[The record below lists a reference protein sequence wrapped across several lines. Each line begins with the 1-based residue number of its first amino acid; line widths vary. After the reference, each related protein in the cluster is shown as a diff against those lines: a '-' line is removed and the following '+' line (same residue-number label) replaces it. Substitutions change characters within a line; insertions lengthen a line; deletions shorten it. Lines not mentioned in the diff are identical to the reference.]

1 MLQLSHKLD
10 DSKDKKGNHC
20 EQSAC
25 GHMTAKYNSFLQL
38 KHLPM
43 NEKSEK
49 YSEKQATLLIWE
61 WGTVLSYN
69 KSVVW

>member
-1 MLQLSHKLD
+1 MGKASKNYVLQLSYKLED
-10 DSKDKKGNHC
+10 DSKNKKGTHW

-25 GHMTAKYNSFLQL
+25 DHMTAKYNSFIQL
-38 KHLPM
+38 KYLPM

-61 WGTVLSYN
+61 
-69 KSVVW
+69 